1 MPTIEEVKALPK
13 EEKEQLFNA
22 LKEELETKEEVV
34 VEEETVK
41 EEKEVVEEN
50 DNENNEEETLEGGKA
65 DNMSVED
72 IAKKHNVEPDV
83 IKTELEKAILVEL
96 EHTNDR
102 DVAREIA
109 MDHLSEQAD
118 YYEKLAVVEDTKE
131 EPTNYDK
138 KFQEIEKSFDEKL
151 AKALEAYDKRFA
163 DNQALLEKTQAENE
177 ELKRTQPFGNVNP
190 KPSDVDSLK
199 AAEKRDELARK
210 YKERNN
216 KQTVV

>member
-22 LKEELETKEEVV
+22 LKEELETKEEVAV
-34 VEEETVK
+34 ENEAVEEN
-41 EEKEVVEEN
+41 EVVEEN

-96 EHTNDR
+96 EQTNDR

-131 EPTNYDK
+131 KPFNYEE

-151 AKALEAYDKRFA
+151 NKALEAYEKRFA
-163 DNQALLEKTQAENE
+163 DKQAELEKTQAENA

-216 KQTVV
+216 KNTVV